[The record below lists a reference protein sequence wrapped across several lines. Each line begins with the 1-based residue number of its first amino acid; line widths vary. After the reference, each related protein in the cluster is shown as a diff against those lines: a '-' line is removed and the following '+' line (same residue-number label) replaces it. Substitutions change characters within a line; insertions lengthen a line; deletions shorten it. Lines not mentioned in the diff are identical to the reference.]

1 MSDLRLA
8 LGVDST
14 TSAAAARVTEAL
26 DEIRVVVRVGAGLDS
41 KAAVAAAALVSMVAR
56 LHAHVDVDGNA
67 LCGPNPWGAASVGD
81 VLDRVVAHRPVAVGE
96 PRRDLIVAVGNAPGD
111 ICIGGGDWSVIVGP
125 SPVAAVAGRTGLG
138 LHAAAAFGAAEAFK
152 RALGPL
158 GMAAVDCNFAWDLL
172 TYTYS
177 NSAPPDARRASEP
190 VLFAGAGSVNS
201 SAAAQLMG
209 ADLGG
214 EAIVVDHDAFDPARN
229 PYRYPAA
236 SSDTEGPKAMWV
248 RDILRAG
255 GWNATATVSE
265 LAAWVTAQ
273 AEPGFPGLVVSSVDT
288 VNGRAD
294 VADVLARTTLSA
306 GVHGLRLHIQRE
318 HCFDDFACPNCDFV
332 DLGAPLTQVQAVA
345 DATGLSLPRV
355 ADLLREGELS
365 AQDVAAVVAAG
376 HLPHETAV
384 RLVGH
389 RIQDLI
395 GRLYAEASITVSG
408 QTQPVTVSA
417 PFVSWMTGA
426 LLAAEVVKSTLD
438 VGMVDRRVELDL
450 AGVPSGAVGRRNRDS
465 TGRCT
470 CHSPWRRRA
479 AAHMAVRSGSAARVG
494 RRQTRRILLPVQA
507 PDRQGVSAGAG

>member
-14 TSAAAARVTEAL
+14 SAAAARVTEAL
-26 DEIRVVVRVGAGLDS
+26 DGIRVVVRLCAGLDPQ
-41 KAAVAAAALVSMVAR
+41 AAVAAAALISMVAR
-56 LHAHVDVDGNA
+56 LHAHVDIDGDA
-67 LCGPNPWGAASVGD
+67 LCGPNPWGAARAAD
-81 VLDRVVAHRPVAVGE
+81 VLDRVIAHRPIAAGE
-96 PRRDLIVAVGNAPGD
+96 PTRDLIVAVGNTPGD
-111 ICIGGGDWSVIVGP
+111 ICIGGGDWSVVVGP
-125 SPVAAVAGRTGLG
+125 NPVSAVAGRTGLG
-138 LHAAAAFGAAEAFK
+138 IHAAAAFGAAEVFK

-158 GMAAVDCNFAWDLL
+158 GMAAVDCDFAWDLL
-172 TYTYS
+172 THTYS
-177 NSAPPDARRASEP
+177 NSVPPKARRASEP

-201 SAAAQLMG
+201 SVAAQLMG

-214 EAIVVDHDAFDPARN
+214 QAIVVDHDSFDAGRN

-236 SSDTEGPKAMWV
+236 SSDTDGPKATWV
-248 RDILRAG
+248 RDILRVG

-265 LAAWVTAQ
+265 LAGWATAQ

-294 VADVLARTTLSA
+294 VADLLARTTLSA

-332 DLGAPLTQVQAVA
+332 DLGDPLTQVQAVA
-345 DATGLSLPRV
+345 DATGLTLPRV
-355 ADLLREGELS
+355 ADLLRGGELT
-365 AQDVAAVVAAG
+365 AKDVAAVVATG
-376 HLPHETAV
+376 HLPPETAA
-384 RLVGH
+384 RLVGR

-438 VGMVDRRVELDL
+438 VGMVDRRVDLDL
-450 AGVPSGAVGRRNRDS
+450 AGVPSGAVGRRYRDS
-465 TGRCT
+465 SGRCT

-479 AAHMAVRSGSAARVG
+479 AARLAVRSGSAA
-494 RRQTRRILLPVQA
+494 A
-507 PDRQGVSAGAG
+507 